1 MPPLDR
7 LNRDRDRTRRW
18 CLPLCYVSA
27 LALLLH
33 WQLRYVRDKI
43 SVQPQR
49 AQTSSRLM
57 SSPLLEPAG
66 LTSPPPL
73 PPPPITDEAQ
83 LRHATTVATAVA
95 DATPPSTTQAS
106 PPKGSDG
113 AAYTF
118 VVPHYQ
124 KHHIERVLSERHL
137 TWEEMES
144 RDEVSF
150 AATVPIK

>member
-1 MPPLDR
+1 
-7 LNRDRDRTRRW
+7 
-18 CLPLCYVSA
+18 LPLCYVSA

-49 AQTSSRLM
+49 AQPSSRPM
-57 SSPLLEPAG
+57 SLPLLEPAG
-66 LTSPPPL
+66 LTPPPPL

-83 LRHATTVATAVA
+83 LHHAT
-95 DATPPSTTQAS
+95 PPLPSTTQAL
-106 PPKGSDG
+106 PPKGPDG

-124 KHHIERVLSERHL
+124 KHHIERVLSERHV